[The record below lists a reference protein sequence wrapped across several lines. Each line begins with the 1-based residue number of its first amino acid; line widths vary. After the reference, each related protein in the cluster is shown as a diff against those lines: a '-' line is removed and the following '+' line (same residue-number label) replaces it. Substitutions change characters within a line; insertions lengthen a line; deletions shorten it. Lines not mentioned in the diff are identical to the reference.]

1 MNLKGVGELV
11 GLVLYYR
18 SKIKNVL
25 CETVD
30 YSYNMYAKHSN
41 RVSGCS

>member
-1 MNLKGVGELV
+1 MNLEGVRGLV
-11 GLVLYYR
+11 GPVLYYI